1 LFVATVRGKNGV
13 LSYWV
18 RHRNTLLSWRS
29 TLLDINPKS
38 RPDFTYPTLELLI
51 SREHFGIRREV
62 MSDMRELTDTEVDAV
77 CGGGHHH
84 HHHPHYGGGFTLLKP
99 DFSNGV
105 LQNNITVQIALA
117 LFGGSVSQ
125 ISNSTNLSII

>member
-1 LFVATVRGKNGV
+1 
-13 LSYWV
+13 
-18 RHRNTLLSWRS
+18 
-29 TLLDINPKS
+29 
-38 RPDFTYPTLELLI
+38 
-51 SREHFGIRREV
+51 
-62 MSDMRELTDTEVDAV
+62 MSEMRELIDTELDAV

-84 HHHPHYGGGFTLLKP
+84 HHHHHHCGGGFTLLKP
-99 DFSNGV
+99 DFSNSV